1 MMAGVGVLNEK
12 FGNQMARIG
21 VWTEAAL
28 VRIWWWGSKVAFPN
42 IDNWSACGV
51 GNWDTQEESCKD
63 KPAWCT
69 SWI

>member
-28 VRIWWWGSKVAFPN
+28 VRIW
-42 IDNWSACGV
+42 
-51 GNWDTQEESCKD
+51 
-63 KPAWCT
+63 
-69 SWI
+69 